1 MSKARVEIY
10 GFISVLALNTLFAIP
25 DQVKNP
31 INSLIIERN
40 EIKMKKRSM
49 ITIITLLN
57 IFIRLS
63 FQVDKKNTMFNL
75 VMKASA
81 PD

>member
-10 GFISVLALNTLFAIP
+10 GLIFVLALNTLFTMF
-25 DQVKNP
+25 DQLKNP

-40 EIKMKKRSM
+40 EIKMKNRSM
-49 ITIITLLN
+49 ITTIILLN
-57 IFIRLS
+57 IFIRRS
-63 FQVDKKNTMFNL
+63 FQIFKKIKMLNL
-75 VMKASA
+75 VIKALA